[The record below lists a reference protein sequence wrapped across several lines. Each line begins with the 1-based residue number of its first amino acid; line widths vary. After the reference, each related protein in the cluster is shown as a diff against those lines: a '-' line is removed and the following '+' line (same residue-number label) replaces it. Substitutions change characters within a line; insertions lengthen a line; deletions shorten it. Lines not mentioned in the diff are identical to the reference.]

1 MWKNVKIVREL
12 REEKGITV
20 LITKKREIE
29 NYLSPRIIP
38 EIDVIDNYSDIKTKT
53 KSGKKVFEIYWP
65 NMTAEDILDCDKYT
79 DQYGY
84 EKHEIVDIINSILS
98 LH

>member
-1 MWKNVKIVREL
+1 
-12 REEKGITV
+12 
-20 LITKKREIE
+20 
-29 NYLSPRIIP
+29 
-38 EIDVIDNYSDIKTKT
+38 
-53 KSGKKVFEIYWP
+53 
-65 NMTAEDILDCDKYT
+65 MTAEDILDCDKYT